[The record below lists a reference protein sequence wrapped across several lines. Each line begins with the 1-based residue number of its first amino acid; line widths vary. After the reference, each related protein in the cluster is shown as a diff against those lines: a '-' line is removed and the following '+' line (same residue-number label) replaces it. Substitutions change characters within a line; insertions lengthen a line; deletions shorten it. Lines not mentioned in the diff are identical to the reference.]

1 MIMLKPYFSNFNLKS
16 IGCFSGTRPS
26 RGAISV
32 EYALCML
39 VAATL
44 MMGVEWM
51 FRTMSIEIMAR
62 FIDMVSQ
69 FPDI

>member
-1 MIMLKPYFSNFNLKS
+1 MILLKTAGLKFTMESKNLKKA
-16 IGCFSGTRPS
+16 TPWN

-32 EYALCML
+32 EYALCMV

-51 FRTMSIEIMAR
+51 FRTMSMEIIGR

-69 FPDI
+69 FPNR

>member
-1 MIMLKPYFSNFNLKS
+1 MILLKTAKLKS
-16 IGCFSGTRPS
+16 PLESIDLQKVRQSN

-32 EYALCML
+32 EYAQCMV

-44 MMGVEWM
+44 MIGVEWM
-51 FRTMSIEIMAR
+51 FRTMSIEIMDR
-62 FIDMVSQ
+62 FINMISQ